1 MPQEAVGGQGV
12 SPGPEPELSGVF
24 WQLELWAGK
33 WPQEELDQGRLTW
46 GFSSTPFSDCVW
58 VTAASVARGVGVC
71 PDWSP
76 EMSLTDI
83 PTLPQAP
90 GSLCPQPSIPL
101 VATTWAIFLDV
112 NIGVGV
118 GEQRAMPGPERGC
131 WAGQSCVLEC
141 WV

>member
-1 MPQEAVGGQGV
+1 M
-12 SPGPEPELSGVF
+12 
-24 WQLELWAGK
+24 
-33 WPQEELDQGRLTW
+33 
-46 GFSSTPFSDCVW
+46 
-58 VTAASVARGVGVC
+58 C

-83 PTLPQAP
+83 PTLPQTP

-101 VATTWAIFLDV
+101 VTTTWAIIFLDV
-112 NIGVGV
+112 NIGAGV

-131 WAGQSCVLEC
+131 WSGQACVLEC